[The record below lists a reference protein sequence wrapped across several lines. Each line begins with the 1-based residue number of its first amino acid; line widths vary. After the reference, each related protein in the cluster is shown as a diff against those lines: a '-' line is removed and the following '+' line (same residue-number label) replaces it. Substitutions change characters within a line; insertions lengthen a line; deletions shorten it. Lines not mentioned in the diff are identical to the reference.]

1 MLYLCIVIQKESP
14 TDLTDLH
21 RFSSLQATVLTKAHS
36 KDSAR
41 SQKSVKICVIC
52 GKTKPP
58 RGENFVRFERF
69 VFKNQALRSAHSTLT
84 INHLNTLKLMLLYVL
99 KLNQNAKMPEAYGKY
114 YAYPVITQTVGIDG
128 LAEHMASHNTPFSKG
143 AIKGMITDMVSCVKE
158 LTLQGFAVKIDDL
171 AIFSIGIRNKEG
183 AASEK
188 EFTIA
193 KNIDGFRLRARGT
206 GEFSAK
212 TINLEAT
219 LKKASALLGDGT
231 TTDTTPDTGKDTGKD
246 TPGGD
251 NTDQGGSGTTGEG
264 GGDGLE

>member
-1 MLYLCIVIQKESP
+1 
-14 TDLTDLH
+14 
-21 RFSSLQATVLTKAHS
+21 
-36 KDSAR
+36 
-41 SQKSVKICVIC
+41 
-52 GKTKPP
+52 
-58 RGENFVRFERF
+58 
-69 VFKNQALRSAHSTLT
+69 
-84 INHLNTLKLMLLYVL
+84 MLLYVL

-143 AIKGMITDMVSCVKE
+143 AIKGMITDMVSCIKE
-158 LTLQGFAVKIDDL
+158 LTLQGIAVKIDDL

-212 TINLEAT
+212 TINLDAT
-219 LKKASALLGDGT
+219 LKKATALLEDGT
-231 TTDTTPDTGKDTGKD
+231 TSDTDKGTTGGENTDQGGSGTT
-246 TPGGD
+246 GGD
-251 NTDQGGSGTTGEG
+251 NTDQGGSGTTGGENTDQG
-264 GGDGLE
+264 GSETTGGDNVNF

>member
-1 MLYLCIVIQKESP
+1 
-14 TDLTDLH
+14 
-21 RFSSLQATVLTKAHS
+21 
-36 KDSAR
+36 
-41 SQKSVKICVIC
+41 
-52 GKTKPP
+52 
-58 RGENFVRFERF
+58 
-69 VFKNQALRSAHSTLT
+69 
-84 INHLNTLKLMLLYVL
+84 MLLYVL

-114 YAYPVITQTVGIDG
+114 YAYPVITQTVDIDG

-143 AIKGMITDMVSCVKE
+143 AIKGMITDMVSCIKE

-231 TTDTTPDTGKDTGKD
+231 TPDTDKGTTGGEN
-246 TPGGD
+246 TEQGGSGTTGGGE

-264 GGDGLE
+264 GGSDGLE

>member
-41 SQKSVKICVIC
+41 SQKSVKICEIC
-52 GKTKPP
+52 GKTKTP

-193 KNIDGFRLRARGT
+193 KNIEGFRLRARGT

-212 TINLEAT
+212 TINLGAT

-231 TTDTTPDTGKDTGKD
+231 TPDTTPDPGKD

-264 GGDGLE
+264 GSDGLE

>member
-1 MLYLCIVIQKESP
+1 
-14 TDLTDLH
+14 
-21 RFSSLQATVLTKAHS
+21 
-36 KDSAR
+36 
-41 SQKSVKICVIC
+41 
-52 GKTKPP
+52 
-58 RGENFVRFERF
+58 
-69 VFKNQALRSAHSTLT
+69 
-84 INHLNTLKLMLLYVL
+84 MLLYVL

-114 YAYPVITQTVGIDG
+114 YAYPVITQTVDIDG
-128 LAEHMASHNTPFSKG
+128 LAGHMASHNTPFSKG
-143 AIKGMITDMVSCVKE
+143 AIKGMITDMVSCIKE
-158 LTLQGFAVKIDDL
+158 LTLQGIAVKIDDL

-231 TTDTTPDTGKDTGKD
+231 TTDATPDPGKDTGKD

>member
-1 MLYLCIVIQKESP
+1 MLYLCNVIQKESP

-41 SQKSVKICVIC
+41 SQKSVKICEIC
-52 GKTKPP
+52 GKTKTP

-143 AIKGMITDMVSCVKE
+143 AIKGMITDMVSCIKE

-193 KNIDGFRLRARGT
+193 KNIEGFRLRARGT

-212 TINLEAT
+212 TINLGAT

-231 TTDTTPDTGKDTGKD
+231 TPDTTPDPGKD

-264 GGDGLE
+264 GSDGLE

>member
-1 MLYLCIVIQKESP
+1 
-14 TDLTDLH
+14 
-21 RFSSLQATVLTKAHS
+21 
-36 KDSAR
+36 
-41 SQKSVKICVIC
+41 
-52 GKTKPP
+52 
-58 RGENFVRFERF
+58 
-69 VFKNQALRSAHSTLT
+69 
-84 INHLNTLKLMLLYVL
+84 MLLYVL

-143 AIKGMITDMVSCVKE
+143 AIKGMITDMASCIKE
-158 LTLQGFAVKIDDL
+158 LTLQGIAVKIDDL

-212 TINLEAT
+212 TINLDAT
-219 LKKASALLGDGT
+219 LKKATVLLGDGT
-231 TTDTTPDTGKDTGKD
+231 TPDTDKGTTGGEN
-246 TPGGD
+246 TSQGGSGTTGGENTSQGGSGTTGGE
-251 NTDQGGSGTTGEG
+251 NTDQGGSGTTG
-264 GGDGLE
+264 DTDVDL

>member
-1 MLYLCIVIQKESP
+1 
-14 TDLTDLH
+14 
-21 RFSSLQATVLTKAHS
+21 
-36 KDSAR
+36 
-41 SQKSVKICVIC
+41 
-52 GKTKPP
+52 
-58 RGENFVRFERF
+58 
-69 VFKNQALRSAHSTLT
+69 
-84 INHLNTLKLMLLYVL
+84 MLLYVL

-143 AIKGMITDMVSCVKE
+143 AIKGMITDMVSCIK
-158 LTLQGFAVKIDDL
+158 QGFAVKIDDL

-193 KNIDGFRLRARGT
+193 KNIEGFRLRARGT

-212 TINLEAT
+212 TINLGAT

-231 TTDTTPDTGKDTGKD
+231 TPDTNPDTGKD

>member
-1 MLYLCIVIQKESP
+1 
-14 TDLTDLH
+14 
-21 RFSSLQATVLTKAHS
+21 
-36 KDSAR
+36 
-41 SQKSVKICVIC
+41 
-52 GKTKPP
+52 
-58 RGENFVRFERF
+58 
-69 VFKNQALRSAHSTLT
+69 
-84 INHLNTLKLMLLYVL
+84 MLLYVL

-128 LAEHMASHNTPFSKG
+128 LAGHMASHNTPFSKG
-143 AIKGMITDMVSCVKE
+143 AIKGMITDMVSCIKE

-212 TINLEAT
+212 TINLDAT
-219 LKKASALLGDGT
+219 LKKATTLLGDGT
-231 TTDTTPDTGKDTGKD
+231 TPDTDKGTTGGENTSQGGSGTTGGENTD
-246 TPGGD
+246 QGGSGTTGGD
-251 NTDQGGSGTTGEG
+251 NTDQGGSGTTGGENV
-264 GGDGLE
+264 DF